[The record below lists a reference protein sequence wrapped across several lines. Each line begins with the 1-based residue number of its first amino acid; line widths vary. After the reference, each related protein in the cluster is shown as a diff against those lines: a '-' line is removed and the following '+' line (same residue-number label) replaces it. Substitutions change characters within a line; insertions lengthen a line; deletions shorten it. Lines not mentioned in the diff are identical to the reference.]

1 MEEFLMIILAGA
13 VGGFIFSLI
22 VNIMKTKEN
31 ITDKIKIYGSSN
43 RNCNLCNNSIY
54 YLST

>member
-22 VNIMKTKEN
+22 VESEN
-31 ITDKIKIYGSSN
+31 KRKHN
-43 RNCNLCNNSIY
+43 
-54 YLST
+54 